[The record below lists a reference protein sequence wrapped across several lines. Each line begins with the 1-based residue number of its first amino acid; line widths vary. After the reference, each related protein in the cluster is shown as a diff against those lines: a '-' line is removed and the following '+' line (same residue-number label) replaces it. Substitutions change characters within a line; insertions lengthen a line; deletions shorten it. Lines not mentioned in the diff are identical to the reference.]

1 MASPR
6 KLDSKQAA
14 LEKRKR
20 SEPDLDSI
28 HFTVDSALLRELGER
43 LVGQPHIALA
53 ELIKNSYDADAT
65 KVVIE
70 FSDNTIEVLDNGHGM
85 NFEEFRRFW
94 MRIGSPHKQEQ
105 KVSRNFKRPVTGSK
119 GVGRLAVQLL
129 GNMLE
134 MRTVSDE
141 NEGSELEAHVNW
153 DEAIHAGELT
163 KAVARYQKIGPAT
176 SFPDDAKHGTAI
188 TLSGL
193 NQKWDSEEIVNLARA
208 VWWLQPPFRSNPR
221 LKSEKQKE
229 FTIELK
235 SPDPAAVEEFDTQMR
250 AYLDIWHARLVGR
263 LKPSGNGGRT
273 VGHAHVEL
281 SLEFRDEATMP
292 WTYEVS
298 DDALQS
304 LVFEIRVFHLKHRQR
319 YGIQVGQ
326 AKQYLNEH
334 GGVHVYDAGFHLP
347 YYGVEHDWLDIEIDH
362 SHRLSRSKLLPKSLQ
377 VPEGMNFL
385 PTQSRLFG
393 VVHVDTSAER
403 HLVKNTV
410 KAKRP
415 EYLQIQISR
424 DRLVD
429 NQAYRTL
436 RSIVRTAIDFYAM
449 QEAKRALED
458 AEAIRPIER
467 ATEKFRRVDEVL
479 ENFREEIPK
488 PIYLKLREDVKDAV
502 EASQTEAELISR
514 QVGLLGSLATA
525 GISALAY
532 EHEVNI
538 QMHLL
543 EGVVDQLESIKK
555 GGGASENRLNNL
567 SKQLRQWIER
577 ARSTRAL
584 FSPLLNEENRA
595 AKGRFKAKVIVEDVK
610 RQIQAL
616 ARGVEISTD
625 DMEESLRLPD
635 AGFPEWSAIFQNVF
649 INAINA
655 MLDSKRK
662 QIAVSSSSSGRER
675 CILVQDTGSGVEL
688 KSADDLFKPFVRKLK
703 ISRARQ
709 ELGLGGTGL
718 GLTIVRMIANNL
730 NCKVGFVEPEGK
742 FGSAFQLSWKELK

>member
-1 MASPR
+1 MANPGKLANKQIALATGKHLAP
-6 KLDSKQAA
+6 KLDS
-14 LEKRKR
+14 
-20 SEPDLDSI
+20 I
-28 HFTVDSALLRELGER
+28 NFTVDAALLRELGER

-65 KVVIE
+65 KVVIK
-70 FSDNTIEVLDNGHGM
+70 FSGNNIEVLDNGHGM
-85 NFEEFRRFW
+85 DFEEFRRFW

-105 KVSRNFKRPVTGSK
+105 KVSRNFQRPVTGSK
-119 GVGRLAVQLL
+119 GVGRLAVQFL
-129 GNMLE
+129 GNTLE
-134 MRTVSDE
+134 MRTVSQK
-141 NEGSELEAHVNW
+141 NEGSELEAYVNW
-153 DEAIHAGELT
+153 DEAVHAGELT
-163 KAVARYQKIGPAT
+163 SAVAKYQKIPRAT
-176 SFPDDAKHGTAI
+176 SFPDGGKHGTAI
-188 TLSGL
+188 TLSSL

-208 VWWLQPPFRSNPR
+208 VWWLQPPFRSNPSLR
-221 LKSEKQKE
+221 SEKQKE
-229 FTIELK
+229 FTIELE
-235 SPDPAAVEEFDTQMR
+235 SPDPTAVKEFDTQMR
-250 AYLDIWHARLVGR
+250 AYLDIWYARLVGR
-263 LKPSGNGGRT
+263 LKPSRHTGSKGGNT
-273 VGHAHVEL
+273 HVEL
-281 SLEFRDEATMP
+281 SLEFRDEPT
-292 WTYEVS
+292 VS
-298 DDALQS
+298 WAYDVADDTLQS

-319 YGIQVGQ
+319 YGIQVDQ

-362 SHRLSRSKLLPKSLQ
+362 SHRLSRSKLLPQSLQ

-403 HLVKNTV
+403 QLAKRAA

-415 EYLQIQISR
+415 DYLQIQISR

-429 NQAYRTL
+429 NRAYRTL

-449 QEAKRALED
+449 QEAKRALEA

-479 ENFREEIPK
+479 EGFREEIPK
-488 PIYLKLREDVKDAV
+488 PIYLRLREDVKDAV
-502 EASQTEAELISR
+502 DASQTEAELITR

-532 EHEVNI
+532 EHEVNV

-543 EGVVDQLESIKK
+543 EGVVEQIESMRKSD
-555 GGGASENRLNNL
+555 GPTDNRLTSL
-567 SKQLRQWIER
+567 SNQLREWIER

-584 FSPLLNEENRA
+584 FSPLLNQENRA
-595 AKGRFKAKVIVEDVK
+595 ARGRFKAKVIVEDVR

-625 DMEESLRLPD
+625 HVQESLRLPE

-655 MLDSKRK
+655 MLDSRRK
-662 QIAVSSSSSGRER
+662 QIVVSSSSSGRER
-675 CILVQDTGSGVEL
+675 RILVQDTGSGVDL
-688 KSADDLFKPFVRKLK
+688 RSADDLFKPFVRKLE

-718 GLTIVRMIANNL
+718 GLTIVRMIASNL
-730 NCKVGFVEPEGK
+730 DCKVGFVEPEGK
-742 FGSAFQLSWKELK
+742 FRSAFQLSWKELK

>member
-1 MASPR
+1 MAGKNT
-6 KLDSKQAA
+6 KLVRTVSAA
-14 LEKRKR
+14 PKLETI
-20 SEPDLDSI
+20 P
-28 HFTVDSALLRELGER
+28 FTVDSALLRELGER

-65 KVVIE
+65 KVVIK
-70 FSDNTIEVLDNGHGM
+70 FADDNIEVFDNGHGM
-85 NFEEFRRFW
+85 DFKEFRRFW

-105 KVSRNFKRPVTGSK
+105 KVSRNFERPVTGSK

-129 GNMLE
+129 GNNLE
-134 MRTVSDE
+134 MRTVSE
-141 NEGSELEAHVNW
+141 RNEASELEAYVDW
-153 DEAIHAGELT
+153 DEAVDAGELT
-163 KAVARYQKIGPAT
+163 EAVAKYQTIPRVT
-176 SFPDDAKHGTAI
+176 PFPDETKHGTAI

-193 NQKWDSEEIVNLARA
+193 NQKWSSEDIVNLARA

-229 FTIELK
+229 FTIELQ
-235 SPDPAAVEEFDTQMR
+235 SPDPEAVKEFDSQMR
-250 AYLDIWHARLVGR
+250 AYLDIWHARLVAR
-263 LKPSGNGGRT
+263 LKPSGNRGRT
-273 VGHAHVEL
+273 GGNTHVEL
-281 SLEFRDEATMP
+281 SLEFRDEPTMN
-292 WTYEVS
+292 WAYDVS
-298 DDALQS
+298 DGTLQS

-319 YGIQVGQ
+319 YGIRIDQ
-326 AKQYLNEH
+326 AKRYLNEH

-362 SHRLSRSKLLPKSLQ
+362 SHRLSKSKLLPESLQ
-377 VPEGMNFL
+377 IPEGMNFL

-403 HLVKNTV
+403 DLAKNAA
-410 KAKRP
+410 KSKRP

-449 QEAKRALED
+449 QEAKHALEE

-479 ENFREEIPK
+479 ENFRKEIPK
-488 PIYLKLREDVKDAV
+488 PVYLKLREDVKDAV
-502 EASQTEAELISR
+502 EASQTEAELITR

-555 GGGASENRLNNL
+555 SGGPPENRLNNI
-567 SKQLRQWIER
+567 SKQLREWIER

-584 FSPLLNEENRA
+584 FSPLLNEENRI
-595 AKGRFKAKVIVEDVK
+595 AKGRFKAKVIVEDVR

-616 ARGVEISTD
+616 ARGVEILTD
-625 DMEESLRLPD
+625 DIDESLRLPE
-635 AGFPEWSAIFQNVF
+635 AGFPEWSAVFQNVF

-655 MLDSKRK
+655 MLDSRRK
-662 QIAVSSSSSGRER
+662 QIVVSSSSSGRQR
-675 CILVQDTGSGVEL
+675 RILVQDAGSGVDL
-688 KSADDLFKPFVRKLK
+688 KSADDLFKPFVRKTK

>member
-1 MASPR
+1 MANPP
-6 KLDSKQAA
+6 KVTSKQTA
-14 LEKRKR
+14 LAKR
-20 SEPDLDSI
+20 ENADPPLDEI
-28 HFTVDSALLRELGER
+28 NFTVDSAILRELGER

-70 FSDNTIEVLDNGHGM
+70 FSDNTIQVLDNGHGM
-85 NFEEFRRFW
+85 GFEEFRRFW

-105 KVSRNFKRPVTGSK
+105 KVSRDFKRPVTGSK
-119 GVGRLAVQLL
+119 GVGRLAVQFL

-134 MRTVSDE
+134 MRTVSE
-141 NEGSELEAHVNW
+141 GNEGSELEAHVNW
-153 DEAIHAGELT
+153 DEAVHAGELT
-163 KAVARYQKIGPAT
+163 KAVAKYQKIPRAK

-235 SPDPAAVEEFDTQMR
+235 SPNPAAVQEFDTQMR

-263 LKPSGNGGRT
+263 LKPFRRKGRT
-273 VGHAHVEL
+273 GGHVEL
-281 SLEFRDEATMP
+281 SLEFRDEPTLTWLYDVP
-292 WTYEVS
+292 NET
-298 DDALQS
+298 LQS

-319 YGIQVGQ
+319 YGIQVDQ

-362 SHRLSRSKLLPKSLQ
+362 SHRLSRSKLLPKALQ

-393 VVHVDTSAER
+393 VVHVDTSEER
-403 HLVKNTV
+403 NLAKNAS
-410 KAKRP
+410 KPKRP

-449 QEAKRALED
+449 QEAKRALEET
-458 AEAIRPIER
+458 EAIRPIER
-467 ATEKFRRVDEVL
+467 ATEKFRRVDQVL

-488 PIYLKLREDVKDAV
+488 PIYLRLREDVKDAV
-502 EASQTEAELISR
+502 EASQTEAELIAR
-514 QVGLLGSLATA
+514 QIGLLGSLATA

-543 EGVVDQLESIKK
+543 EGVVDQLETIRRS
-555 GGGASENRLNNL
+555 GGASENRLSNL
-567 SKQLRQWIER
+567 SKQLREWIER

-616 ARGVEISTD
+616 ARGIEISTD
-625 DMEESLRLPD
+625 DMEESLRLPE
-635 AGFPEWSAIFQNVF
+635 AGFPEWSAVFQNVF

-655 MLDSKRK
+655 MLDSRRK
-662 QIAVSSSSSGRER
+662 LIVVSSSSSGRER
-675 CILVQDTGSGVEL
+675 RILVQDTGSGVDL
-688 KSADDLFKPFVRKLK
+688 KSADDLFKPFIRKLK

-718 GLTIVRMIANNL
+718 GLTIVRMIASNL
-730 NCKVGFVEPEGK
+730 NCKVGFVGPEGK